1 MEVALFTVTL
11 TLPDMPEKNA
21 GSSVRTPEIK
31 WAESPIIVRSPF
43 TVSEENLAHQRTFS
57 KNNLGG

>member
-21 GSSVRTPEIK
+21 GSSVRMPEIK
-31 WAESPIIVRSPF
+31 WAESPTIVRLVFQISLY
-43 TVSEENLAHQRTFS
+43 SE
-57 KNNLGG
+57 